1 MCLESA
7 RLFPRIAKED
17 IEVGKKLCVHNGKI
31 FTWYLD
37 YPVTST
43 IMKTSFILLTILK
56 LYLYKE
62 KRNGRYLIEEGVIHS
77 YNLTTISYSFKSDFI
92 LGKFDGY
99 TMYVK
104 AVIPKGAL
112 YYKDNW
118 GHTYASNKL
127 ILKPSEE
134 QLKYFRNK

>member
-1 MCLESA
+1 MCLESV

-17 IEVGKKLCVHNGKI
+17 IEVGKKLAFCNGELV
-31 FTWYLD
+31 TWYRD
-37 YPVTST
+37 YPVTSVL
-43 IMKTSFILLTILK
+43 MKTSFILLTILK

-62 KRNGRYLIEEGVIHS
+62 KRNTRYLIEEGVIHS
-77 YNLTTISYSFKSDFI
+77 YNLTMMSHAFKSNFI
-92 LGKFDGY
+92 LGKIDGE
-99 TMYVK
+99 TLYVR
-104 AVIPKGAL
+104 AIIPKGAL
-112 YYKDNW
+112 YYKDYW

>member
-17 IEVGKKLCVHNGKI
+17 IEVGKKLCVHNGKT

-37 YPVTST
+37 YPVTS
-43 IMKTSFILLTILK
+43 IMMKTSFILLTILK

-62 KRNGRYLIEEGVIHS
+62 KRNTRYLVEEGVIHS
-77 YNLTTISYSFKSDFI
+77 FNLTMVSHAFKSNFI
-92 LGKFDGY
+92 SGKIDGE
-99 TMYVK
+99 TLYVR
-104 AVIPKGAL
+104 AIIPKGAL
-112 YYKDNW
+112 YYKDYW